1 MLKRKALNNL
11 QKWKTGSNGRTA
23 LLIEGARRVGKTTL
37 AREFA
42 QTSYDT
48 YIEIDFA
55 RVSKDVKDIF
65 TENSTDLDTLFLL
78 LSSYYGVPL
87 IERETLFIFDEIQMF
102 PFARGLIKYLV
113 EDGRYDFIE
122 TGSLL
127 SIKQNVEGIVLPSE
141 EESFRLNPLDFEEFL
156 WAMGEEALS
165 SLLADSYSHKRALPD
180 ALHKK
185 ASRLFREYVLVGGM
199 PKVVQ
204 TYIDTRNFGKADKE
218 KRMILDLY
226 PNDIAKFARG
236 YARKVIS
243 VFDEIPAQLSK
254 HEKKFSITSLGKN
267 ERMRAYEEAFFWLE
281 DSFISNICYASNDP
295 NVGLSLN
302 MERSTLKCYL
312 ADTGLLVTMVFA
324 DDLYTGEDIY
334 KAVLFKDVGI
344 NEGMLMEN
352 AMAQTLVANNR
363 KLFFYSQSGAGEHE
377 YRLEI
382 DFLITAEYP
391 NAANKPRISPI
402 EVKSARQYGTKSLDR
417 FKEEFGKRIGVQY
430 IVSPKPLREEGDRLF
445 VPLYMA
451 HLVP

>member
-11 QKWKTGSNGRTA
+11 QKWKTDSNGRTA

-48 YIEIDFA
+48 YIEIDFD

-87 IERETLFIFDEIQMF
+87 VERETLFVFDEIQMF

-113 EDGRYDFIE
+113 EDGRYDYIE

-204 TYIDTRNFGKADKE
+204 IYIDTRNFGKADKE

-226 PNDIAKFARG
+226 RNDIAKFAKG
-236 YARKVIS
+236 YAHKVIS
-243 VFDEIPAQLSK
+243 VFDQIPAQLSK

-267 ERMRAYEEAFFWLE
+267 ERMRAYEAAFFWLE

-312 ADTGLLVTMVFA
+312 VDTGLLVTMVFA

-334 KAVLFKDVGI
+334 KAVLLKDVGI

-352 AMAQTLVANNR
+352 AMAQMLVANNH
-363 KLFFYSQSGAGEHE
+363 KLFFYSQSGAGEHK

-430 IVSPKPLREEGDRLF
+430 IVSPKPLREEEDRLF